1 MAVLNDT
8 SGYFS
13 WSALDDADNYTVV
26 IYPSP
31 ANERC
36 DSNEPCI
43 TETNN
48 IIVSGLNI
56 TNGYTIEIT
65 TFNCVGKS
73 EVSSQFIEG
82 EL

>member
-1 MAVLNDT
+1 MTVLNDT

-13 WSALDDADNYTVV
+13 WSSLDDADNYTVV

-31 ANERC
+31 GNRKC

-43 TETNN
+43 TETNSV
-48 IIVSGLNI
+48 IVNGLNI

-65 TFNCVGKS
+65 AVNCVGES
-73 EVSSQFIEG
+73 EVSFQFIEG
-82 EL
+82 E